1 MLIRVKGQGRGVKFL
16 GLEVILGQFYRASKK
31 PSPLV
36 FENVKNAKIWNR
48 LLDGENNLLGWE
60 PQ

>member
-36 FENVKNAKIWNR
+36 FENVKKMQKFGIDYWMAKIIS
-48 LLDGENNLLGWE
+48 
-60 PQ
+60 